1 MATLQDALKEFPIRV
16 TDNRGLPKPPKPEVH
31 GKVEGFSPAGDYVLI
46 RRNKQIEQDG
56 LIVRPEVAIE
66 LAERGMVIATS
77 LKASEQIPLNVM
89 AKFSKYGAEEINFD
103 DAGQERYAL
112 VRTSDIRGWHAGN

>member
-1 MATLQDALKEFPIRV
+1 MASSMQEAFKV
-16 TDNRGLPKPPKPEVH
+16 TDMRGQPKPEAEVH
-31 GKVEGFSPAGDYVLI
+31 GKVEGFIPAGDYVLV
-46 RRNKQIEQDG
+46 RRLKSIEADG
-56 LIVRPEVAIE
+56 MIVRPEVAIE
-66 LAERGMVIATS
+66 LAERGTIVAVS
-77 LKASEQIPLNVM
+77 YKAGNEGFTVGTI